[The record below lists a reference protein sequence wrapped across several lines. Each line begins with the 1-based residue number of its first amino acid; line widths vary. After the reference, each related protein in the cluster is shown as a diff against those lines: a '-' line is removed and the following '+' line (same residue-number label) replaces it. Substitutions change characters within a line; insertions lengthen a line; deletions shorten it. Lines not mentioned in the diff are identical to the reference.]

1 MEQPK
6 DRNAAEDVLNKMNS
20 TRIQKVRMALYLNLG
35 VIAISSIIE
44 CFVKENHSKFY
55 MKIPLICSYA
65 SFFTA
70 YALSHAFPRNL
81 PMISLIHKEIS
92 TLVLFYYALF
102 CEDEQK
108 TMYSLTSAL
117 IFIYLQIQKSLNLME
132 IIQFTLHHLI
142 FSAICAYIF
151 GSFSLEVLPTI
162 ITDISVI
169 PLFIFSCMY
178 CDYLKEL
185 DFYECKTTIM
195 TYAFGKIQ
203 LLSSGIGDGIAIL
216 DKNLSTILTNPKMQ
230 EITSGMSLCTY
241 ISHLEYSGKSTQD
254 NSSLFL
260 VDDISKAFDKETQ
273 EISKRFTEAD
283 HPEISFG
290 VTKSDKTIDWK
301 GKLIAWEDKQCI
313 LIYARD
319 ITRLTYLE
327 KESIENQYKS
337 TLLRTVSHELRTPT
351 NAIQSI
357 SQVLKEKS
365 DLSAGD
371 KSKVKIIY
379 YSCSYLLCLINDLLD
394 YSQIMAGCLKI
405 SCTTFNVIDLAKEC
419 LELIESQV
427 GNRPIAIKLIKH
439 TEISQKICND
449 SNRLKQIILNLMG
462 NALKFTKSGVISI
475 EISEKTSKS
484 ISFSIRDTGIG
495 IPSHKISSL
504 FKMFSK
510 IEDSA
515 NLNPHGVG
523 LGLHISHML
532 VNRLGGSGIDLV
544 SKEGVGSTFSFDIA
558 VVHHETSDSSELI
571 SVHANG
577 LSIDTI
583 KSYKTGLNGF
593 NLDDESPF
601 VLIVDDTYFNVLAFQ
616 HVFELEGIKSEYAN
630 NGYEAIEKIKENEYD
645 CVLMDCEMPELDGWA
660 TMRLLK
666 AMEAAGEITKLPP
679 VIANTSHNL
688 KDVRKS
694 CIDAGMQDIITK
706 PCPRETLTRTIRYW
720 STQNSYSF
728 ENSPKTG

>member
-1 MEQPK
+1 
-6 DRNAAEDVLNKMNS
+6 
-20 TRIQKVRMALYLNLG
+20 
-35 VIAISSIIE
+35 
-44 CFVKENHSKFY
+44 
-55 MKIPLICSYA
+55 
-65 SFFTA
+65 
-70 YALSHAFPRNL
+70 
-81 PMISLIHKEIS
+81 
-92 TLVLFYYALF
+92 
-102 CEDEQK
+102 
-108 TMYSLTSAL
+108 
-117 IFIYLQIQKSLNLME
+117 
-132 IIQFTLHHLI
+132 
-142 FSAICAYIF
+142 
-151 GSFSLEVLPTI
+151 
-162 ITDISVI
+162 
-169 PLFIFSCMY
+169 
-178 CDYLKEL
+178 
-185 DFYECKTTIM
+185 
-195 TYAFGKIQ
+195 
-203 LLSSGIGDGIAIL
+203 
-216 DKNLSTILTNPKMQ
+216 
-230 EITSGMSLCTY
+230 
-241 ISHLEYSGKSTQD
+241 
-254 NSSLFL
+254 
-260 VDDISKAFDKETQ
+260 
-273 EISKRFTEAD
+273 
-283 HPEISFG
+283 
-290 VTKSDKTIDWK
+290 
-301 GKLIAWEDKQCI
+301 
-313 LIYARD
+313 
-319 ITRLTYLE
+319 
-327 KESIENQYKS
+327 
-337 TLLRTVSHELRTPT
+337 
-351 NAIQSI
+351 
-357 SQVLKEKS
+357 
-365 DLSAGD
+365 
-371 KSKVKIIY
+371 
-379 YSCSYLLCLINDLLD
+379 
-394 YSQIMAGCLKI
+394 MAGCLKI
-405 SCTTFNVIDLAKEC
+405 SCTSFNVIDLAKEC

-427 GNRPIAIKLIKH
+427 GNRPIAIKLIKI

-449 SNRLKQIILNLMG
+449 SNRLKQIILNLMS
-462 NALKFTKSGVISI
+462 NALKFTKSGVIAI

-544 SKEGVGSTFSFDIA
+544 SKEGMGSTFSFDIA
-558 VVHHETSDSSELI
+558 VVHHETAESSEL
-571 SVHANG
+571 VTVNVNE

-593 NLDDESPF
+593 SLDAESPF

-616 HVFELEGIKSEYAN
+616 HVFGLEGIKSEYAS
-630 NGYEAIEKIKENEYD
+630 NGYEAIEKIKGNKYD